1 MKFNTLKYKKI
12 QISEAKDPEWEDD
25 FEDFYRS
32 SYDKYGTYGRDFY
45 DDAPDVNEPSEQD
58 EGDNLA
64 YEIRQI
70 LKGYGINSEV
80 DFEGKYGLTIRV
92 NLQKREKMA
101 NIMKIMDT
109 IVNKVKRD
117 ILPQYESE
125 VELYETTKG
134 QPVLEFDFYMLGD
147 SNTDKDAPF

>member
-1 MKFNTLKYKKI
+1 
-12 QISEAKDPEWEDD
+12 
-25 FEDFYRS
+25 
-32 SYDKYGTYGRDFY
+32 
-45 DDAPDVNEPSEQD
+45 VNEPSEQD

-147 SNTDKDAPF
+147 SNSDKDAPF